1 MGILYVHYTRELYT
15 MRVRDWLRKTRS
27 LRHDIYEVL
36 IWVVGIGLVIYCF
49 TGCASAVPNEKWSG
63 ESITL
68 ATTLTGLSMIDAKQ
82 TSMMDEYRSYF
93 DKIEPITYIHE
104 VNPLMGPSPTS
115 DRVVV
120 VKLVTGAL
128 TLYGLNKMK
137 EVNRK
142 KALMYLNVFYLI
154 VVLHNNSLGLNIDL

>member
-1 MGILYVHYTRELYT
+1 MKDEWKLFIGWLAIVILL
-15 MRVRDWLRKTRS
+15 LLS
-27 LRHDIYEVL
+27 
-36 IWVVGIGLVIYCF
+36 
-49 TGCASAVPNEKWSG
+49 GCASVVPNEKWSD

-93 DKIEPITYIHE
+93 DEIEPISYAHE
-104 VNPLMGPSPTS
+104 VNPLMGESPTS
-115 DRVVV
+115 DRVVA

-128 TLYGLNKMK
+128 TFYGLNKMK

-142 KALMYLNVFYLI
+142 KALTWLNVFYLI
-154 VVLHNNSLGLNIDL
+154 VVIHNNSLGLNINL

>member
-1 MGILYVHYTRELYT
+1 MKKNAKKSLILIISIL
-15 MRVRDWLRKTRS
+15 LLS
-27 LRHDIYEVL
+27 
-36 IWVVGIGLVIYCF
+36 
-49 TGCASAVPNEKWSG
+49 GCASVSPNEKWSD

-82 TSMMDEYRSYF
+82 TFMMDEYRSYH
-93 DKIEPITYIHE
+93 DRIEPITYAHE
-104 VNPLMGPSPTS
+104 VNPLMGELPTN

-137 EVNRK
+137 EKNRK

-154 VVLHNNSLGLNIDL
+154 VVIHNNSLGLNINL

>member
-1 MGILYVHYTRELYT
+1 MSYINMKDEWKLFIGWLAIVILL
-15 MRVRDWLRKTRS
+15 LLS
-27 LRHDIYEVL
+27 
-36 IWVVGIGLVIYCF
+36 
-49 TGCASAVPNEKWSG
+49 GCASVTPNERWSD

-93 DKIEPITYIHE
+93 DEIEPISYAHE
-104 VNPLMGPSPTS
+104 VNPLMGKSPTN

-120 VKLVTGAL
+120 VKLLSGAL

-137 EVNRK
+137 EKNRK
-142 KALMYLNVFYLI
+142 IALTWLNVFYLI
-154 VVLHNNSLGLNIDL
+154 VVMHNNSLGLNINL

>member
-1 MGILYVHYTRELYT
+1 
-15 MRVRDWLRKTRS
+15 MRDEWKLF
-27 LRHDIYEVL
+27 
-36 IWVVGIGLVIYCF
+36 IGWLVIV
-49 TGCASAVPNEKWSG
+49 TLLLLSGCASVAPAPNEKWSD

-82 TSMMDEYRSYF
+82 TFMMDEYRSYF
-93 DKIEPITYIHE
+93 DAIEPITYVHE
-104 VNPLMGPSPTS
+104 SNPFTGPSPTS

-120 VKLVTGAL
+120 VKLVTGVL
-128 TLYGLNKMK
+128 TLYGLNKIK

-142 KALMYLNVFYLI
+142 KALTWLNVFYLI

>member
-1 MGILYVHYTRELYT
+1 
-15 MRVRDWLRKTRS
+15 MRVKDWLRKTRS

-36 IWVVGIGLVIYCF
+36 IWVVGIGLVLYCF
-49 TGCASAVPNEKWSG
+49 TGCASVVPNEKWSG

-82 TSMMDEYRSYF
+82 TFMMDEYRSYH
-93 DKIEPITYIHE
+93 DRIEPITYAHE
-104 VNPLMGPSPTS
+104 VNPLMGESPTN

-120 VKLVTGAL
+120 VKLATGAL

-137 EVNRK
+137 EKNRK
-142 KALMYLNVFYLI
+142 KALMYLNVMYLI
-154 VVLHNNSLGLNIDL
+154 VVIHNNSLGLNINL

>member
-1 MGILYVHYTRELYT
+1 
-15 MRVRDWLRKTRS
+15 MRDEWKLF
-27 LRHDIYEVL
+27 
-36 IWVVGIGLVIYCF
+36 IGWLVIVILLLLS
-49 TGCASAVPNEKWSG
+49 GCASVSPSEQWSD

-82 TSMMDEYRSYF
+82 TFMMDEYRSYF
-93 DKIEPITYIHE
+93 DAIEPITYVHE
-104 VNPLMGPSPTS
+104 SNPFMGPSPTS

-142 KALMYLNVFYLI
+142 KALTWLNVFYLI

>member
-1 MGILYVHYTRELYT
+1 MSYINI
-15 MRVRDWLRKTRS
+15 RDEWKLFIGWLA
-27 LRHDIYEVL
+27 
-36 IWVVGIGLVIYCF
+36 LVILLLLS
-49 TGCASAVPNEKWSG
+49 GCASVSPSEQWSD

-68 ATTLTGLSMIDAKQ
+68 ATTVTGLSMIDAKQ
-82 TSMMDEYRSYF
+82 TFMMDEYRSYH
-93 DKIEPITYIHE
+93 DRIEPITYAHE
-104 VNPLMGPSPTS
+104 VNPLMGESPTN

-137 EVNRK
+137 EKNRK

-154 VVLHNNSLGLNIDL
+154 VVIHNNSLGLNINL

>member
-1 MGILYVHYTRELYT
+1 MRIFTHPIFFTILIL
-15 MRVRDWLRKTRS
+15 LS
-27 LRHDIYEVL
+27 LCSSGYSQ
-36 IWVVGIGLVIYCF
+36 
-49 TGCASAVPNEKWSG
+49 TEKWSG
-63 ESITL
+63 ESISL

-82 TSMMDEYRSYF
+82 TFMMDEYRSYF
-93 DKIEPITYIHE
+93 DRIEPITYAHE
-104 VNPLMGPSPTS
+104 GNPLMGESPTK

-137 EVNRK
+137 EKNRK

-154 VVLHNNSLGLNIDL
+154 VVIHNNSLGLNINL